1 MRRMNPTGNGK
12 SIKHL
17 NLDNNLLETRILYRR
32 FADNYYIDN
41 LPYELFHMKYIL
53 NCWILHRIVLVIS
66 LVLAACDPAPKRFLV
81 DSSGSFKSSDGLTE
95 GFRSTRVDSYPSY
108 EACMEAL
115 KKRKSGDCVDQ
126 HYLDSMQD
134 NLQLSPESR
143 Q

>member
-1 MRRMNPTGNGK
+1 MLTEIVK
-12 SIKHL
+12 SIKYSKL
-17 NLDNNLLETRILYRR
+17 ANNLLDTRILDRR
-32 FADNYYIDN
+32 FAHNYCISS
-41 LPYELFHMKYIL
+41 LPNEPFHMKYIL
-53 NCWILHRIVLVIS
+53 NSWILHWIVLVIS
-66 LVLAACDPAPKRFLV
+66 VVLAACNPAPKRFLV
-81 DSSGSFKSSDGLTE
+81 DSSGSFKSSEGVTE

-108 EACMEAL
+108 EECMEAL

>member
-1 MRRMNPTGNGK
+1 MNPAGNGK
-12 SIKHL
+12 SIKHP
-17 NLDNNLLETRILYRR
+17 NLDNNSLETRILYCR
-32 FADNYYIDN
+32 FAHNYYIDN

-81 DSSGSFKSSDGLTE
+81 DSSGSFKSSDGVTE
-95 GFRSTRVDSYPSY
+95 GFRSTSVASYPTQ

>member
-1 MRRMNPTGNGK
+1 MNPAGNGK

-32 FADNYYIDN
+32 FAHNYYIDN

-81 DSSGSFKSSDGLTE
+81 DSSGSFKSSDGVTE
-95 GFRSTRVDSYPSY
+95 GFRSTSVASYPTH
-108 EACMEAL
+108 EECMEAL

-126 HYLDSMQD
+126 QYLDSMQD

>member
-1 MRRMNPTGNGK
+1 MRRMNPAGNGK

-32 FADNYYIDN
+32 FAHNYYIDN

-81 DSSGSFKSSDGLTE
+81 DSSGSFKSSDGVTE
-95 GFRSTRVDSYPSY
+95 GFRSTSVASYPTQ
-108 EACMEAL
+108 EECMEAL

>member
-1 MRRMNPTGNGK
+1 MNPAGNGK

-66 LVLAACDPAPKRFLV
+66 VVLAACDSAPNRFLV
-81 DSSGSFKSSDGLTE
+81 DSSSSFKSSDGLTE

>member
-1 MRRMNPTGNGK
+1 MRRMNPAGNGK

-32 FADNYYIDN
+32 FAHNYYIDN

-134 NLQLSPESR
+134 NLQSIPNSA

>member
-1 MRRMNPTGNGK
+1 MRRMNPAGNGK

-32 FADNYYIDN
+32 FAHNYYIDN

-81 DSSGSFKSSDGLTE
+81 DSSGSFKSSDGVTE

-108 EACMEAL
+108 EECMEAL

>member
-1 MRRMNPTGNGK
+1 MNPAGNGK

-32 FADNYYIDN
+32 FAHNYYIDN
-41 LPYELFHMKYIL
+41 LPYELFHMKYFL
-53 NCWILHRIVLVIS
+53 NCWNLHWIVLVIS
-66 LVLAACDPAPKRFLV
+66 VVLTACDPAPKRFLV

-108 EACMEAL
+108 EECMEAL